1 MTKKKNLWDKAQLAP
16 RIPPAAPTAEPP
28 RCANPDC
35 GHRGEL
41 HEGWFSDR
49 PKKCSS
55 FEVGGR
61 NKCQCKK
68 YVRP

>member
-1 MTKKKNLWDKAQLAP
+1 MTRKKPGLWDRAQIAP
-16 RIPPAAPTAEPP
+16 RIAPPTYEEPP
-28 RCANPDC
+28 KC
-35 GHRGEL
+35 GTCNHRGEL

-68 YVRP
+68 YVRSA

>member
-1 MTKKKNLWDKAQLAP
+1 MTKKKNLWDRAQLAP
-16 RIPPAAPTAEPP
+16 RIAPPVTPEPP
-28 RCANPDC
+28 KCADC